1 MMRRARVL
9 AVAVVAIV
17 LAIPLLPGPGVFII
31 MAALA
36 DVHDA
41 FQRPSGSQPS
51 AAGFPP
57 AATAGPFRK
66 PHETLDQRGAAAGG
80 RRVA

>member
-1 MMRRARVL
+1 MIRRMRVVL
-9 AVAVVAIV
+9 IATAAIL

-41 FQRPSGSQPS
+41 FHPPQASRPP
-51 AAGFPP
+51 AGFPP
-57 AATAGPFRK
+57 ADAPGADTAPLKRLTH
-66 PHETLDQRGAAAGG
+66 HELANG

>member
-1 MMRRARVL
+1 MMHRVR
-9 AVAVVAIV
+9 VVLIAIAAIV

-36 DVHDA
+36 DLHDA
-41 FQRPSGSQPS
+41 FHPPPVCRTL
-51 AAGFPP
+51 AGFPP
-57 AATAGPFRK
+57 AAA
-66 PHETLDQRGAAAGG
+66 DGAERDPLKHLKDHHVANG

>member
-9 AVAVVAIV
+9 LVAAAVIL

-41 FQRPSGSQPS
+41 FHGPSARPST
-51 AAGFPP
+51 AGFPP
-57 AATAGPFRK
+57 AA
-66 PHETLDQRGAAAGG
+66 GAAADAAPSKQLSAHHLTSG

>member
-1 MMRRARVL
+1 VIRRARVL
-9 AVAVVAIV
+9 AIAIVAIV

-41 FQRPSGSQPS
+41 FQRQSGGHRA

-57 AATAGPFRK
+57 PAAGGSVAK
-66 PHETLDQRGAAAGG
+66 PHERLDQRGAPMRG

>member
-1 MMRRARVL
+1 MTRRVRVVL
-9 AVAVVAIV
+9 IAIAAIV

-36 DVHDA
+36 DLHDA
-41 FQRPSGSQPS
+41 FERPTGSR
-51 AAGFPP
+51 AITAGFPP
-57 AATAGPFRK
+57 ADRAGAGREASK
-66 PHETLDQRGAAAGG
+66 PLTDRALAGG

>member
-1 MMRRARVL
+1 MIRRARVL
-9 AVAVVAIV
+9 AIAFVAII

-36 DVHDA
+36 DVRDA
-41 FQRPSGSQPS
+41 FQRPSASQPS

-57 AATAGPFRK
+57 A
-66 PHETLDQRGAAAGG
+66 DGADADRQSLKRFNHHGLTGG

>member
-1 MMRRARVL
+1 MRRARVVL
-9 AVAVVAIV
+9 IAIAAIV

-41 FQRPSGSQPS
+41 FHPRSTSLQS
-51 AAGFPP
+51 AGFPP
-57 AATAGPFRK
+57 ADASGADREPRK
-66 PHETLDQRGAAAGG
+66 RLNEHHFAGG

>member
-9 AVAVVAIV
+9 LIAAVAVL

-36 DVHDA
+36 EVHDA
-41 FQRPSGSQPS
+41 FHGSSARRP

-57 AATAGPFRK
+57 A
-66 PHETLDQRGAAAGG
+66 GAAAANAAPSKQLSEHHLTSG

>member
-1 MMRRARVL
+1 MMRRVRVVL
-9 AVAVVAIV
+9 IAIAAIV

-31 MAALA
+31 MAAFA

-41 FQRPSGSQPS
+41 FQRPSGVR
-51 AAGFPP
+51 AAGAGFPP
-57 AATAGPFRK
+57 AAPAVAGREAPK
-66 PHETLDQRGAAAGG
+66 PLTDRTLAGG